1 MFAFM
6 IRLLLVACWI
16 CRLSLSEGVMTRF
29 PQQRG
34 RGFMG
39 RRGGGRPSSLES
51 HNPEGFSFCSS
62 PVAKSRSSV
71 LPASN
76 PSWII

>member
-39 RRGGGRPSSLES
+39 RRGGGET
-51 HNPEGFSFCSS
+51 FI
-62 PVAKSRSSV
+62 A
-71 LPASN
+71 
-76 PSWII
+76 